1 MQQAIFKHT
10 PGLHKKEG
18 DEMSERNI
26 PRIMIA
32 GTNSGSGKTTVVCG
46 ILAALKKR
54 GKKAASCKCG
64 PDYIDPLFHS
74 QIFDVPSKN
83 IDLFF
88 TNQEYVGYLMAKN
101 AKDTDITV
109 VEGVMGF
116 YDGMQM
122 DKTEASSYDVARA
135 TDTPVILVVNCKGM
149 ALSVIPVIK
158 GFLDFREDHTI
169 KGVILNGVSEMT
181 GKMMTEMIE
190 RELHIKVY
198 GCIPFLKEF
207 RLESRH
213 LGLVTPYELENIQK
227 DIDTL
232 GSIIEEKVLLDE
244 LIALAEETVP
254 LEEKMPDS
262 LENIIKEAANQIKTG
277 KNEKK
282 LRIAVGWD
290 KAFCFYYKDNLEFL
304 QEMGCEL
311 IKFSL
316 LSEKNMPPD
325 VDALILGG
333 GYPDVYAKELSDN
346 DSMRDSVRD
355 AIIQGMPCMAECGG
369 FMYLHEQL
377 EDESGQN
384 HSMVGVIKG
393 KAVNRKK
400 PVRFGYIQLE
410 ANHEN
415 GYLEKGEIIKAHEFH
430 YWDSEHN
437 GEDFLAV
444 KPSGKRRWLCEYA
457 KDNLLAGYPH
467 LYFYS
472 NLRVPL
478 RFLEKCRKYQQYRS
492 TIKKV

>member
-1 MQQAIFKHT
+1 
-10 PGLHKKEG
+10 
-18 DEMSERNI
+18 MSKRRV

-46 ILAALKKR
+46 ILAALKKN
-54 GKKAASCKCG
+54 GKKAAACKCG
-64 PDYIDPLFHS
+64 PDYIDPMFHS
-74 QIFDVPSKN
+74 QIFGVPSKN

-88 TNQEYVGYLMAKN
+88 TNQECAKYLMTKN
-101 AKDTDITV
+101 AKNTDITI

-122 DKTEASSYDVARA
+122 DRAEASSYDVAKV

-158 GFLDFREDHTI
+158 GFLDFRKDHTI
-169 KGVILNGVSEMT
+169 KGVILNGVSKMT

-207 RLESRH
+207 QLASRH
-213 LGLVTPYELENIQK
+213 LGLVTPYELKNIQK
-227 DIDTL
+227 DMEAL
-232 GSIIEEKVLLDE
+232 EKMIEENVLLDE
-244 LIALAEETVP
+244 IIALAEKVTP
-254 LEEKMPDS
+254 LEEQMPIA
-262 LENIIKEAANQIKTG
+262 LKKVVKENKDQIRAAVKKE
-277 KNEKK
+277 K
-282 LRIAVGWD
+282 LRIAIGWD

-311 IKFSL
+311 IKFSP
-316 LSEKNMPPD
+316 LSDQTIPD
-325 VDALILGG
+325 NIDALILGG
-333 GYPDVYAKELSDN
+333 GYPEVYAKELSEN
-346 DSMRDSVRD
+346 KSMRNSIKD
-355 AIIQGMPCMAECGG
+355 AITQGIPCMAECGG

-377 EDESGQN
+377 EDESGEVYP
-384 HSMVGVIKG
+384 MAGVIKG
-393 KAVNRKK
+393 KTMNQNKL
-400 PVRFGYIQLE
+400 VRFGYIELE

-415 GYLEKGEIIKAHEFH
+415 DYLEKGESIKAHEFH

-444 KPSGKRRWLCEYA
+444 KPSGKRSWFCEYA
-457 KDNLLAGYPH
+457 KENLLAGYPH

-472 NLRVPL
+472 NLKVPL
-478 RFLEKCRKYQQYRS
+478 RFLEKCSEY
-492 TIKKV
+492 KKHRMAMKKSE